1 MSSNIIS
8 LHNTFNA
15 QSNVYDLSLVQF
27 VGVWDYENMKC
38 DIYES
43 IKQAAKHEYNY
54 STIPAKLTGKLD
66 NMAKQNDMYPIYNSD
81 FKHSQHFFQMG
92 LDFFIYTTTFRE
104 L

>member
-27 VGVWDYENMKC
+27 VGLWNYENMKC
-38 DIYES
+38 DIYEP
-43 IKQAAKHEYNY
+43 IKQAAKNEIHINN
-54 STIPAKLTGKLD
+54 TIKE
-66 NMAKQNDMYPIYNSD
+66 NHSYPIYNSD
-81 FKHSQHFFQMG
+81 FKHSQKYFQIG
-92 LDFFIYTTTFRE
+92 LDFFIYTTSFKE